1 MLRPPNGQRRIAGRN
16 FVRENTVKSIRT
28 MGGARNGWM
37 GIPGRVFA
45 KGMAQARLDSL
56 TGELPYGPV
65 V

>member
-1 MLRPPNGQRRIAGRN
+1 M
-16 FVRENTVKSIRT
+16 RENTVKWIRT

-45 KGMAQARLDSL
+45 KGMAQVRLDSL